1 MSRLL
6 SILRSDEI
14 AHIEPSRGVSELV
27 KGGMEVAQEVI
38 NIKLNATE
46 KVLARSDH
54 FQQVCHIVACFI

>member
-6 SILRSDEI
+6 SFLLSDEI
-14 AHIEPSRGVSELV
+14 AHIEPSRGVSDLV

-54 FQQVCHIVACFI
+54 F